1 MDCFPCCTRF
11 WNGLFSMLCRHPCR
25 SWFDAWPGSSPS
37 SLASRWCENWTE
49 SSPCWGTAGNE
60 ARRMWWDMLDWIA
73 LADTRMQTVS
83 HACRHTYAL
92 SAALRRMLRSSQLNT
107 QLFSCGEI
115 CWIEYLLQTVAHA
128 CKHMY
133 AVSHLQENASLI
145 RVEHT
150 ALFMWW
156 DMLDWTSFADTCMQT
171 VARACKHMYA
181 VSHLQENAS
190 LCWVESTALFVW
202 RDRCFGLQTLYWQ
215 RQADSYMCIVC
226 TVSASV
232 RRVFSF
238 LSWDA
243 AENAALLMWGIF
255 GQMPFNLRACTQ
267 SHVIHSCMHMHWHT
281 YNKHTTHACTHTN
294 TPTTHPFT
302 HSAGKYLKINLSA
315 VTLAFI
321 LSFVIL
327 EIRCASPVFSWR
339 CTRQT
344 DASPSWRSKP
354 WSWRW
359 ERAFSSTSG
368 CPRWIVY
375 SLLAPRC
382 VCLACLLFLIL
393 QAGSW
398 PFLFDYCSTFLQQY
412 PLLSL
417 WVPDISSVGSWS
429 SYGMGMCVCVCVCIC
444 MYVCAYVCMCV

>member
-1 MDCFPCCTRF
+1 M
-11 WNGLFSMLCRHPCR
+11 
-25 SWFDAWPGSSPS
+25 
-37 SLASRWCENWTE
+37 
-49 SSPCWGTAGNE
+49 
-60 ARRMWWDMLDWIA
+60 
-73 LADTRMQTVS
+73 
-83 HACRHTYAL
+83 
-92 SAALRRMLRSSQLNT
+92 
-107 QLFSCGEI
+107 QLFSCGE
-115 CWIEYLLQTVAHA
+115 YLVKCLLIYVHAHS
-128 CKHMY
+128 HM
-133 AVSHLQENASLI
+133 
-145 RVEHT
+145 
-150 ALFMWW
+150 
-156 DMLDWTSFADTCMQT
+156 
-171 VARACKHMYA
+171 
-181 VSHLQENAS
+181 
-190 LCWVESTALFVW
+190 
-202 RDRCFGLQTLYWQ
+202 
-215 RQADSYMCIVC
+215 SY
-226 TVSASV
+226 
-232 RRVFSF
+232 
-238 LSWDA
+238 
-243 AENAALLMWGIF
+243 
-255 GQMPFNLRACTQ
+255 
-267 SHVIHSCMHMHWHT
+267 
-281 YNKHTTHACTHTN
+281 THACTCIGTRTTNTQHTHAH

-327 EIRCASPVFSWR
+327 ELRCASPVFSWR

-359 ERAFSSTSG
+359 ERAFSSTSD

-429 SYGMGMCVCVCVCIC
+429 SYGMGMCVSVCVCIC
-444 MYVCAYVCMCV
+444 MYVCVCMCVCVCAYVCVWTEWSWSMHCVGIFTNHFILYYASVDTRTHMHMHTHACTRAHTHKHTHAQTHTPTHTHACTHARTHTHIPYSLIVSLQPVWH

>member
-1 MDCFPCCTRF
+1 
-11 WNGLFSMLCRHPCR
+11 
-25 SWFDAWPGSSPS
+25 
-37 SLASRWCENWTE
+37 
-49 SSPCWGTAGNE
+49 
-60 ARRMWWDMLDWIA
+60 
-73 LADTRMQTVS
+73 
-83 HACRHTYAL
+83 
-92 SAALRRMLRSSQLNT
+92 
-107 QLFSCGEI
+107 
-115 CWIEYLLQTVAHA
+115 
-128 CKHMY
+128 
-133 AVSHLQENASLI
+133 
-145 RVEHT
+145 
-150 ALFMWW
+150 
-156 DMLDWTSFADTCMQT
+156 MQT
-171 VARACKHMYA
+171 VARACKHIYA

-202 RDRCFGLQTLYWQ
+202 RDRCIGLQTLYWQ

-281 YNKHTTHACTHTN
+281 YNKHTTHACTHAN

-429 SYGMGMCVCVCVCIC
+429 SYGMGMCVSVCVHMYVC
-444 MYVCAYVCMCV
+444 MCVHVCVCAYVCVWTEWSWSMHCVGIFTNQFILYYASVDTRTHMHMHTHACTRAHTHKRTHKHIHPHIRMHARTHAHTHIPYSLIVSLQPVWH